1 MNIIPIKIIIAD
13 DHTLYL
19 DGLRLLF
26 EKEESIQ
33 VVAEAT
39 SGNILVDKVQKY
51 RPDVVLT
58 DLKMPEMDGLTAVR
72 LLKKQYPVIQF
83 IALSTF
89 DTASQITQALDAGVS
104 GYLNKTSARK
114 DIIDA
119 VNTVYKGES
128 YYCRHTSA
136 VLIKTTG
143 WNINKKAPQIPN
155 FDPREIRII
164 QLICEQKTSKEIAD
178 ELYLA
183 ERTVQNI
190 RNRMM
195 DKINAKNV
203 IGLVTYA
210 MENGLCSTEEL

>member
-1 MNIIPIKIIIAD
+1 MNIIPIKIVIAD

-26 EKEESIQ
+26 EKEECIQ

-143 WNINKKAPQIPN
+143 WNINKKAPHIPN